1 MRVST
6 STVSVRVRRGA
17 GASRPA
23 PAGGLTRGSLMEL
36 AFAPEWLGGGIERAE
51 RADEIRRR
59 DAHGAPKRR
68 HGSRVRRLGWPE
80 TGVAAAVVRGT
91 DRAAA
96 GLSDRTEAGR
106 AMRHHHARRPAPVAF
121 ETYARRR
128 KSRFAAVKKRREHL
142 EELALVDRTAAQ
154 LIVDE
159 DVLDDRRGLAQRG
172 QVVGRGVDGA
182 RELGDVR
189 EVPERLDAARGR
201 TRPDRDQGPRL
212 APDLVDALGV
222 VRRRDGALDEGDVIR
237 HFLDRA

>member
-1 MRVST
+1 MRSLTSATRLPRTLIFMPPSPSTRVRT

-17 GASRPA
+17 GAGRSA

-36 AFAPEWLGGGIERAE
+36 AFAPERLGGGIEGAE

-59 DAHGAPKRR
+59 HAHRAPERR
-68 HGSRVRRLGWPE
+68 HGCGVRGLGRPE

-96 GLSDRTEAGR
+96 GLSDRSEAGR
-106 AMRHHHARRPAPVAF
+106 AMRHHHARRPAPLAF

-128 KSRFAAVKKRREHL
+128 NSRFAAVKKRREHL

-159 DVLDDRRGLAQRG
+159 DVLGDRRGLAQRG
-172 QVVGRGVDGA
+172 RGVGS
-182 RELGDVR
+182 
-189 EVPERLDAARGR
+189 
-201 TRPDRDQGPRL
+201 
-212 APDLVDALGV
+212 
-222 VRRRDGALDEGDVIR
+222 
-237 HFLDRA
+237 